1 MVHNGYLVVNSLLVV
16 GVRVVY
22 CSNGLVVVVYYS
34 NGLMELMEV
43 VVLLVVEVIAWDHTQ
58 MVEVGAIVWAH
69 SEQLEVAAEN
79 AS

>member
-1 MVHNGYLVVNSLLVV
+1 MHNGYLVINSLLVV

-22 CSNGLVVVVYYS
+22 YSNGLVVVVYYS

-69 SEQLEVAAEN
+69 SEQVEVAAEN